1 MEGLC
6 ELPPDAQAL
15 KHIDTDG
22 WSVGRDGPIKLSNA
36 DRLGEGELSVMEVH
50 NHNIYGGYALWL
62 TTFLT
67 SGVP

>member
-6 ELPPDAQAL
+6 ELAPDAPARE
-15 KHIDTDG
+15 HIDTEG
-22 WSVGRDGPIKLSNA
+22 WNVGRDGPIKLSYA
-36 DRLGEGELSVMEVH
+36 DRLGEGVLSVMEVH
-50 NHNIYGGYALWL
+50 NHNIYGGYAHWL